1 MSKILENEQD
11 YSQKVT
17 ERMIEL
23 INQNKLN
30 YSDDLKILKL
40 LVQKYEVI
48 SIQDFANK
56 QGKSYNGILDMIKR
70 DKVAT
75 IEISGKT
82 YVFNKLN

>member
-11 YSQKVT
+11 YSRKVT

-30 YSDDLKILKL
+30 YSDDLSILKS

-48 SIQDFANK
+48 SIRDYANK

-75 IEISGKT
+75 IEISGKN
-82 YVFNKLN
+82 YVINKL